1 MLNKKWKNIV
11 KLLDFAFQPIVN
23 VRTGKLF
30 GLEALLRNVKE
41 VGYYNSIFALFDG
54 VDLGGRRIILD
65 LELRHKAFSKFAK
78 IDIPN
83 IQLFYNLDNRLIYEP
98 DFIYG
103 NTLKILDHL
112 DIDKK
117 RVCFELSER
126 GSMEDPSAITNM
138 VNRYKQEGFDIAI
151 DDFGTGI
158 AGFKF
163 LYYAESNFIKI
174 DRFFIDQINID
185 AKKKLFCA
193 SIIDMAH
200 IMGIRVIAEGI
211 ETKEEYYT
219 CKSIGADLLQGFF
232 IQKPKIEIEKIKSVY
247 SKIEE
252 LFKEDMRTNS
262 ANTIDK
268 TMIEYIKPINID
280 SHLEDLFCYFE
291 KYPNSSFV
299 PVINKLNQIVGVIY
313 EKDLKHLIYSPYG
326 LSLAKNKIMDS
337 QFKKYIKDAIS
348 VEITWS
354 VDKVL
359 ELFNMNSSDSNGIFI
374 TSNKQYKGFVNLNN
388 LLSLSYRRNLD
399 IASNQNPL
407 TKLPGNQQIEEFLD
421 DTFNEKNK
429 RTFYVIYFDFNDFKP
444 FNDSYGFR
452 QGDRAILLFADILRK
467 ELKDAFIGHVGGDDF
482 FVGFKDKDFKYVYE
496 TIFNIQQTFKNQVK
510 TVYNKEDRKNNFIKT
525 KDRFGIK
532 RTFKLLEVAAVIAQ
546 INKKTNKDNFDLIL
560 GTLKKSSKKCDKPVC
575 ASIL

>member
-1 MLNKKWKNIV
+1 M
-11 KLLDFAFQPIVN
+11 
-23 VRTGKLF
+23 
-30 GLEALLRNVKE
+30 
-41 VGYYNSIFALFDG
+41 
-54 VDLGGRRIILD
+54 
-65 LELRHKAFSKFAK
+65 
-78 IDIPN
+78 
-83 IQLFYNLDNRLIYEP
+83 QL
-98 DFIYG
+98 
-103 NTLKILDHL
+103 NTLKILNHL
-112 DIDKK
+112 ELDKEMI
-117 RVCFELSER
+117 CFELSER
-126 GSMEDPSAITNM
+126 GSMENPSAITDM
-138 VNRYKQEGFDIAI
+138 VSRYKQEGFDIAI

-247 SKIEE
+247 NKIEE
-252 LFKEDMRTNS
+252 LFREDMRTNS

-280 SHLEDLFCYFE
+280 SNLEDLFQYFE
-291 KYPNSSFV
+291 KYSNSSFV
-299 PVINKLNQIVGVIY
+299 PVINRLNQIVGVIY
-313 EKDLKHLIYSPYG
+313 EKDLKYLIYSPYG

-337 QFKKYIKDAIS
+337 QFKKYIKDAIN

-359 ELFNMNSSDSNGIFI
+359 VLFNMNSSDSNGIFI

-429 RTFYVIYFDFNDFKP
+429 RTFYVTYFDFNDFKP

-467 ELKDAFIGHVGGDDF
+467 ELKDTFIGHVGGDDF
-482 FVGFKDKDFKYVYE
+482 FVGFKDKDFKYVYDI
-496 TIFNIQQTFKNQVK
+496 IFNIQQTFKNQVK
-510 TVYNKEDRKNNFIKT
+510 ALYNKEDRKNNFIKT

-546 INKKTNKDNFDLIL
+546 IDKKTNKDNFDLIL
-560 GTLKKSSKKCDKPVC
+560 GTLKKSSKSSDKPVC
-575 ASIL
+575 VSIL